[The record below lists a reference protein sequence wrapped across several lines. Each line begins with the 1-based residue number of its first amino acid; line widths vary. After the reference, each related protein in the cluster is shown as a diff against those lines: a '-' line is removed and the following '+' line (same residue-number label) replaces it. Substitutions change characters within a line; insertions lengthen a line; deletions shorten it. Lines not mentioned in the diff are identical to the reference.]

1 MNTPTGVEGER
12 TRRGGR
18 TLLRPLP
25 RRMRPLKLAEV
36 LSREIVEAMIEDGVE
51 PGDVLPSEV
60 TMMANY
66 GVARTTLREALRL
79 LEAQGLVV
87 VKQGRGG
94 GPVMAAVDASDLG
107 RTSALYYRLAGAT
120 YRELAES
127 KVAVEPWLADLA
139 ARRSD
144 PEEARRQL
152 LGTFG
157 EDAPVP
163 TDASQHPRGIWRA
176 TPQFHETVYSLS
188 GNLVLSTSISA
199 MSAIFRE
206 QVLAAIDL
214 APKHNDFFDAH
225 RQIADAIIEG
235 RPEDAH
241 RLSYEHQLDIN
252 NYCEERIPEL
262 LDRVIEWR

>member
-1 MNTPTGVEGER
+1 MKHPTGVEGER
-12 TRRGGR
+12 VRRGNR
-18 TLLRPLP
+18 TLLNPLP

-36 LSREIVEAMIEDGVE
+36 LSREIVEEMLEDGVE

-60 TMMANY
+60 TMMAKY
-66 GVARTTLREALRL
+66 GVARTTLREALRI

-127 KVAVEPWLADLA
+127 KVALEPWLADLA

-144 PEEARRQL
+144 PEQARSAL
-152 LGTFG
+152 TATFG
-157 EDAPVP
+157 GAEPVDDAV
-163 TDASQHPRGIWRA
+163 QPRGIWRA
-176 TPQFHETVYSLS
+176 TPQFHETVYALS
-188 GNLVLSTSISA
+188 GNLVLSTSASA

-214 APKHNDFFDAH
+214 APKHDDFFDAH
-225 RQIADAIIEG
+225 RQITDAIVEG

-241 RLSYEHQLDIN
+241 RLSLEHQQDIN
-252 NYCEERIPEL
+252 DYCEARVPEL